1 MSQMHL
7 IFDLPVELSGE
18 IVGRW
23 LRVEEITRLDSAFC
37 QTAARETLH
46 RSVFVSSS
54 CIVTAVGNVC
64 GNDLF
69 LLETLNWV
77 ASRGIRVEHVSVSGK
92 NDMISVEYLQMF
104 GKNIMSIKLSENCLQ
119 FSASSALIA
128 HYCVYL
134 RSVEYSAD

>member
-1 MSQMHL
+1 
-7 IFDLPVELSGE
+7 
-18 IVGRW
+18 
-23 LRVEEITRLDSAFC
+23 
-37 QTAARETLH
+37 
-46 RSVFVSSS
+46 
-54 CIVTAVGNVC
+54 VC

-77 ASRGIRVEHVSVSGK
+77 ASRCIRVEHVSVSGK

-134 RSVEYSAD
+134 RSVEYSADYVSDSFLELLNACPRIESLKVSSLRDNQWHSNVKPKINTLRVHSLDVYCDNFATGYILSM